1 MSAAAILAAGT
12 GATTALVS
20 IPLAV
25 AAIAS
30 PINRARDARRQ
41 AGTEARADRET
52 AELAAQ
58 IRDGGDI
65 AALVDPDPGKLA
77 AAAYSTAAGLAA
89 WLAIEDV
96 PFMRRVLDELAP
108 ILAAEQV
115 PAPPASTAPPLT
127 AAAALQLLLHRLREA
142 YDGPRQFRVSIAA
155 GAAVEVLPV
164 VPGGRAVD
172 FNPLTEH
179 DPAPLRRAQ
188 VVWLDTARAA
198 GLPGWTRALPA
209 GGAA

>member
-12 GATTALVS
+12 ATTAALGSVT
-20 IPLAV
+20 LAV

-41 AGTEARADRET
+41 AGTEARVDRET
-52 AELAAQ
+52 AGLAAQ
-58 IRDGGDI
+58 IRDGADT

-77 AAAYSTAAGLAA
+77 AAAYSAAAGLAA
-89 WLAIEDV
+89 WLATEDV
-96 PFMRRVLDELAP
+96 PFMQRVLDELAP

-115 PAPPASTAPPLT
+115 PVPVASTAPLLT

-142 YDGPRQFRVSIAA
+142 YDGPRQVRVSIAA
-155 GAAVEVLPV
+155 GAAAEVLRV
-164 VPGGRAVD
+164 LPGGRAVD

-179 DPAPLRRAQ
+179 DPAPLRCAQ
-188 VVWLDTARAA
+188 AVWIDAAREA
-198 GLPGWTRALPA
+198 GLSGWTRALPA
-209 GGAA
+209 GGVA

>member
-12 GATTALVS
+12 ATTTALVS

-41 AGTEARADRET
+41 AGTEARVDRET
-52 AELAAQ
+52 AELVAQ
-58 IRDGGDI
+58 IRDGADT

-77 AAAYSTAAGLAA
+77 AAAYSAAAGLSA
-89 WLAIEDV
+89 WLATEDV
-96 PFMRRVLDELAP
+96 PFMQRVLDELAP

-115 PAPPASTAPPLT
+115 AAPSASTAPPLSD
-127 AAAALQLLLHRLREA
+127 AAALQLLLHRLREA
-142 YDGPRQFRVSIAA
+142 CDGPRQVRLSIAA

-172 FNPLTEH
+172 FNPMTEH

-188 VVWLDTARAA
+188 AVWIDAARAA
-198 GLPGWTRALPA
+198 GLPGWTRVLPA
-209 GGAA
+209 GGVA